1 MSGPLSGLKVIEFAG
16 IGPGPFCGMLLA
28 DMGADVLRL
37 DRVQATELGMGI
49 DPRHDVLGRGKRSIG
64 LDLKQPAHVALAL
77 ELAALADALIEGFRP
92 GVMERLGLGPEV
104 CLQKNPQL
112 VFGRMTGW
120 GQDGPL
126 AARAGH
132 DINYIA
138 LSGALH
144 AIGRGDAAPVPPL
157 ALLGDFGGGALFL
170 AFGMVSALFEAQRSG
185 RGQVVDAAI
194 ADGVALLM
202 APFYALQAAGR
213 WQDRRGSNALD
224 GGAPWYDS
232 YETADGGYVCIGA
245 IESRFYA
252 ELLLRLELDPGT
264 LPRQHDRSGWPKLRD
279 IFSACFR
286 QKTREQW
293 CRVFEGS
300 DACFAPVLSI
310 AEAPSHPHFAA
321 RGTFSAPGGYPE
333 PAPVP
338 RLSRTPGEATGA
350 PPRTGEGG
358 AAALA
363 DWGLSAARI
372 EASKAAGAVLSA

>member
-37 DRVQATELGMGI
+37 DRVKATELGIGI
-49 DPRHDVLGRGKRSIG
+49 DPRYDVLGRGKRSIG

-77 ELAALADALIEGFRP
+77 ELVATADALIEGFRP

-104 CLQKNPQL
+104 CLAKNPKL

-126 AARAGH
+126 APRAGH

-138 LSGALH
+138 LTGALH
-144 AIGRGDAAPVPPL
+144 AIGRAGQAPVPPL
-157 ALLGDFGGGALFL
+157 ALLGDFGGGAMFL
-170 AFGMVSALFEAQRSG
+170 AFGLVSALLEAQRSG

-202 APFYALQAAGR
+202 APFYARHAAGL
-213 WQDRRGSNALD
+213 WNDERGANVLD

-232 YETADGGYVCIGA
+232 YETADGAYVSIGA

-252 ELLLRLELDPGT
+252 ELLRRLGLDQKT
-264 LPRQHDRSGWPKLRD
+264 LPEQHDRSNWPKLRE
-279 IFSACFR
+279 IFAARFR
-286 QKTREQW
+286 EQTREAW
-293 CRVFEGS
+293 CRAFEGS
-300 DACFAPVLSI
+300 DACFAPVQSI
-310 AEAPSHPHFAA
+310 ADAPSHPHFAA
-321 RGTFSAPGGYPE
+321 RGTFSAPRGYPE
-333 PAPVP
+333 PAPGP
-338 RLSRTPGEATGA
+338 RLSRTPGEVTRA

-363 DWGLSAARI
+363 DWGLDTTRIAAVK
-372 EASKAAGAVLSA
+372 ASGAVCDA